1 MHDNY
6 ESAIQEVASHVFETS
21 AFLSVFPLEE
31 SADLPPPDF
40 CATMT
45 FKGAA
50 EGRVSMRIAGEVL
63 DTIVDNLLEMESD
76 PEEQMK
82 RRKDVLK
89 EMLNMLCGNL
99 LTAHFGSSPVFDL
112 SPPEVIESAEM
123 PAPTAEDV
131 RRALLNIEHTLAEV
145 MFEVQNRQ
153 NS

>member
-1 MHDNY
+1 MPDNY
-6 ESAIQEVASHVFETS
+6 EQVIYEVASHVFETS
-21 AFLSVFPLEE
+21 AFLSIYPLESE
-31 SADLPPPDF
+31 AELPPPDF

-50 EGRVSMRIAGEVL
+50 DGRVSMRIAGEVL

-82 RRKDVLK
+82 RRNDVLK

-99 LTAHFGSSPVFDL
+99 LTSHFGSNPVFDL

-123 PAPTAEDV
+123 PAPTSEDV
-131 RRALLNIEHTLAEV
+131 HHVLLNIEHTLAEV
-145 MFEVQNRQ
+145 MFEVQSQ
-153 NS
+153 KNS